1 MPRLKR
7 SHTAPASSTARA
19 SSATRS
25 CGYDTSTISACTGS
39 AVACAVGCSSRRM
52 ILPLVVFGRS
62 SMISTTRGYLY
73 AAMRSRANARI
84 SSGVTVLPG
93 LQADDGLDR
102 LAAIRVGDAD
112 DGRLAHGRMLIE
124 HLLDLARPDL
134 EARRDDHVLRAVD
147 EIEPALLVH
156 EADVAGLQARRP
168 SATSPSP
175 RASANSRA
183 RSAARRSRTRRSRAA
198 PLRGPRR

>member
-1 MPRLKR
+1 
-7 SHTAPASSTARA
+7 
-19 SSATRS
+19 
-25 CGYDTSTISACTGS
+25 
-39 AVACAVGCSSRRM
+39 M

-84 SSGVTVLPG
+84 SSGVTGLPG
-93 LQADDGLDR
+93 LQADHGLDR

-112 DGRLAHGRMLIE
+112 DGGLAHGRMLVQ
-124 HLLDLARPDL
+124 HFLDLARPDL

-156 EADVAGLQARRP
+156 EADVAGLQAVGV
-168 SATSPSP
+168 SDFAVSS
-175 RASANSRA
+175 
-183 RSAARRSRTRRSRAA
+183 
-198 PLRGPRR
+198 GFCQ